1 MGNTTEDLVPCVK
14 RAIDDIIANENFA
27 SPPTI
32 KISPGSQIGDG
43 YASKT
48 LAIEIKDTEKT
59 INLFVKYLPEVKND
73 IIESLKAAFDVEFRF
88 YQEIY
93 PEMKKIQEE
102 KGLKENIF
110 DNVPKHVKTNIKFD
124 GYTPIILENL
134 RLSGYTLRDFQTTI
148 DEEHFVLAL
157 KTFAKYHALSYALKD
172 QKPDLFKQLTFDMKD
187 NFVTAFET
195 MLGES
200 MGMAIDMF
208 LNGLDS
214 DLDKKL
220 INSCGNL
227 RKILIDHACNVHK
240 FVDDYAVICQGD
252 CWSNNMMFL
261 YDDNGKPINIKLVDW
276 QIQRFN
282 SPILDVSYFFYN
294 VATEE
299 IIKNFDKYF
308 NFYYNTLADSLKSLG
323 SDPRK
328 IYPKVVYLSHW
339 KKYAKFGLT
348 MAFGGFLML
357 AKKDNVPNL
366 LDGDDLKVSNP
377 TEDFE
382 GRSVYQQR
390 MKMLVEHFLERDF
403 L

>member
-1 MGNTTEDLVPCVK
+1 MSNTVEDLVPNVK
-14 RAIDDIIANENFA
+14 RAIDDIVTTEFA

-32 KISPGSQIGDG
+32 NISPGSQLGDG
-43 YASKT
+43 YASRT
-48 LAIEIKDTEKT
+48 LAVEMKDTEKT
-59 INLFVKYLPEVKND
+59 INLFIKYLPELKND
-73 IIESLKAAFDVEFRF
+73 MIESLKAAFDVEFRF

-110 DNVPKHVKTNIKFD
+110 DNVPKHVKTNVKFD

-134 RLSGYTLRDFQTTI
+134 RLSGYILRDYQTPI
-148 DEEHFVLAL
+148 DEEHLVLAL

-172 QKPDLFKQLTFDMKD
+172 KKPGLFQKLTFDMKD
-187 NFVTAFET
+187 SFAKIF
-195 MLGES
+195 ES
-200 MGMAIDMF
+200 MLAESFGQAIDMF
-208 LNGLDS
+208 LNDLDS
-214 DLDKKL
+214 DLDKNL
-220 INSCGNL
+220 IHSCGNL
-227 RKILIDHACNVHK
+227 RKILIDHACTVDK

-261 YDDNGKPINIKLVDW
+261 YDDNGKPVNIKLLDW
-276 QIQRFN
+276 QVQRFN

-294 VATEE
+294 VATKDT
-299 IIKNFDKYF
+299 IKDFNKYF
-308 NFYYNTLADSLKSLG
+308 NLYYNTLADFLKRLG
-323 SDPRK
+323 SDPK
-328 IYPKVVYLSHW
+328 KVFPKAIYLSHW

-357 AKKDNVPNL
+357 ANKDNMPNL
-366 LDGDDLKVSNP
+366 LEGDDLKISNP
-377 TEDFE
+377 SDDFE
-382 GRSVYQQR
+382 GRKDYQQL